1 MYCYCGI
8 KDIGNENR
16 LLDTDEKLVDLP
28 SFGLKRIKLTINE
41 SKEQLP
47 QARLDSPPLP
57 KDLVTLIW
65 AIQG

>member
-16 LLDTDEKLVDLP
+16 LLDTDGKLVDLP

-41 SKEQLP
+41 SEEQLP
-47 QARLDSPPLP
+47 QARLDTPHYQKIL
-57 KDLVTLIW
+57 
-65 AIQG
+65 